1 MRVLIVSDLHANLE
15 AVSALPVD
23 YDQLWVLGDLVNYGP
38 NPLEVIE
45 FVRNNASLVVRG
57 NHDNSI
63 GFDTDPRCS
72 GPYKAMAAEMGRVT
86 QTLISED
93 EREYLRNLPITL
105 RTEVPGDRF
114 HLCHATPTDPL
125 FAYCPPESAG
135 WEEETRVVKPGYL
148 LVGHTHLQF
157 KREVDGRTIVNPGS
171 VGQPK
176 TGAPPAALAIWE
188 DGTLTLRSSSY
199 DFEKTAEK
207 IGRLDIAPTVKKQL
221 VEVLLKGALTAAAD
235 GIAGQHAK

>member
-15 AVSALPVD
+15 AVSTLPSD

-38 NPLEVIE
+38 NPHEVID
-45 FVRNNASLVVRG
+45 FVRKNASLVVRG
-57 NHDNSI
+57 NHDHAV

-86 QTLISED
+86 QRLISDE
-93 EREYLRNLPITL
+93 EREYLSTLPL
-105 RTEVPGDRF
+105 CVRTEVPGDRF

-125 FAYCPPESAG
+125 YAYRSPESAG
-135 WEEETRVVKPGYL
+135 WEEETRVVRPGYL

-157 KREVDGRTIVNPGS
+157 KREVDGRTSVNPGS

-176 TGAPPAALAIWE
+176 TGAPRAAFAIWE
-188 DGTLTLRSSSY
+188 DGTLTLGSSPY
-199 DFEKTAEK
+199 DSEKTAEK
-207 IGRLDIAPTVKKQL
+207 IGRLDISPEVKQGL
-221 VEVLLKGALTAAAD
+221 VDVLRNGVLSRGGA
-235 GIAGQHAK
+235 